1 MLVQDLPPQRG
12 RGGGRGGGQ
21 ARVGFHLVLD
31 VAGGG
36 DGADGHPHG
45 VAGHVGV
52 LRHQRPQDQP
62 LLPTQLP
69 FLKVQP
75 PKVGADWLKMSN
87 LLFPSKV
94 RADSL
99 RDHNPARQGGGRT
112 FLILQVYKI

>member
-21 ARVGFHLVLD
+21 ARVGIHLVLD

-69 FLKVQP
+69 FLTVQP

-112 FLILQVYKI
+112 FLILQV

>member
-21 ARVGFHLVLD
+21 ARVGFHLVL
-31 VAGGG
+31 AGGG

-52 LRHQRPQDQP
+52 LCHQRPQDQP

-75 PKVGADWLKMSN
+75 PKVGA
-87 LLFPSKV
+87 
-94 RADSL
+94 A
-99 RDHNPARQGGGRT
+99 
-112 FLILQVYKI
+112 

>member
-62 LLPTQLP
+62 LLPAKLP
-69 FLKVQP
+69 LLKVQP
-75 PKVGADWLKMSN
+75 
-87 LLFPSKV
+87 SKV
-94 RADSL
+94 
-99 RDHNPARQGGGRT
+99 
-112 FLILQVYKI
+112 